1 VKSHDLHFAYDEKL
15 SKTAQITPQ
24 KAYISFGSGSLS
36 GHFYIDDF
44 RIGGCQFCQSTSQ
57 ILIKNQK
64 FGNVEKEDS
73 IFRENFD
80 AIVGL
85 AYPNFAERGITPV
98 FDNMI

>member
-1 VKSHDLHFAYDEKL
+1 MSYDEKK
-15 SKTAQITPQ
+15 SSSAIMTAQ

-36 GHFYIDDF
+36 GHFYVDDF
-44 RIGGCQFCQSTSQ
+44 RVGGCEFCQSSSQ
-57 ILIKNQK
+57 LLIKGQK

-85 AYPNFAERGITPV
+85 AYPNFAEKGIAPV
-98 FDNMI
+98 FDNMINQKLL

>member
-1 VKSHDLHFAYDEKL
+1 VKANDLHFAYGENL
-15 SKTAQITPQ
+15 SQTVTKTPQ
-24 KAYISFGSGSLS
+24 KAYISFGSGALS

-44 RIGGCQFCQSTSQ
+44 RIGGCDYCQSTSQ
-57 ILIKNQK
+57 ILIHKQK

-85 AYPNFAERGITPV
+85 AYPNFAEKGITPV

>member
-1 VKSHDLHFAYDEKL
+1 LHFSYDEKK
-15 SKTAQITPQ
+15 STSAVQTPQ

-36 GHFYIDDF
+36 GHFFVDDF
-44 RIGGCQFCQSTSQ
+44 RIGGCEFCQSTSQ
-57 ILIKNQK
+57 ILIHNQK

-85 AYPNFAERGITPV
+85 AYPNFAERGINPV